1 MENNKYVYTAYVN
14 DVYDGDS
21 ITVDIDLGFG
31 IIMTD
36 QKVILHGVNAPE
48 IRGESKEK
56 GLLSKEWLSKR
67 IEGEQ
72 VILKTYKDKTGKYGR
87 YLGDI
92 YLDGENINELML
104 KEGMAEKYGKK

>member
-1 MENNKYVYTAYVN
+1 MENNKYVYTTYVI
-14 DVYDGDS
+14 DVYGGNS

-36 QKVILHGVNAPE
+36 QKVVLHGVDAPNIKE
-48 IRGESKEK
+48 ENGLISKK
-56 GLLSKEWLSKR
+56 WLSDK

-72 VILKTYKDKTGKYGR
+72 IVLKTYKDKTGKYGR

-92 YLDGENINELML
+92 YFNGENINELML